1 MVTFFGS
8 NTVNE
13 MELVRLKK
21 ILEDVFEVCKKGHY
35 GLAMRKVTLGLF
47 PMIWEKIEEK
57 LKTPS

>member
-1 MVTFFGS
+1 M
-8 NTVNE
+8 NE